1 VIDEK
6 ENGGRWPE
14 REEARDMR
22 EHEKRRAGRPKVK
35 RLGRAANESVG
46 AAQGRKIAPRV
57 RAANWRVSWEAPAT
71 LPERHHFGLRNDACE
86 TTRGAPV

>member
-1 VIDEK
+1 
-6 ENGGRWPE
+6 
-14 REEARDMR
+14 MR

-46 AAQGRKIAPRV
+46 AAQGHKIAPRV
-57 RAANWRVSWEAPAT
+57 RTANWCWSRGALAI